1 MRKKT
6 REMLGGLVST
16 NTKAALL
23 AFWSDLKKLDREQFE
38 TAINPK
44 PAKRVLSKKNKT
56 KTQPDLAPT
65 TDGPIDRIKQLLL
78 VQCSLEPAESA
89 LALREQL
96 ARQRISA
103 SRIPPYNGGDFG
115 AWLSELFKGVP
126 SSKVLHAAVSL
137 SAGTGAIR

>member
-1 MRKKT
+1 MRKKS
-6 REMLGGLVST
+6 REMLGGLMST

-23 AFWSDLKKLDREQFE
+23 AFWSDLKELDREQFE
-38 TAINPK
+38 AAINPK
-44 PAKRVLSKKNKT
+44 PAKRVRSKRSKT
-56 KTQPDLAPT
+56 KTQPGLAPT
-65 TDGPIDRIKQLLL
+65 TDGPIDRIRQLLL

-89 LALREQL
+89 LALTEQL

-115 AWLSELFKGVP
+115 AWLADLFKEVP

-137 SAGTGAIR
+137 SAGIGAVR